1 MFMMSDTPVVILAGG
16 YGTRLSEYTHKIP
29 KPLVKANNK
38 PLIWYIMA
46 HYSKYGFNNFIIC
59 LGYKGKYIKDYF
71 ETLFSNKKLKK
82 ESKWNVKLINTGINS
97 LTGTRLKK
105 IQKEIKTDYFLL
117 TYGDGISKIN
127 LKKLIQFHIKSKKL
141 ITFTA
146 VRPPDRFGEVKFIS
160 NSNEIKS
167 FEEKNKIDAG
177 WINGGFFV
185 INKEFFSLIPSRDVM
200 LEKFPMEKALKSKKL
215 GAFKY
220 NGFWQCIDSK
230 RDLDKFNE
238 LIKTKKFIIA

>member
-1 MFMMSDTPVVILAGG
+1 MNDTPVVILAGG
-16 YGTRLSEYTHKIP
+16 YGTRLSEYTSKIP

-38 PLIWYIMA
+38 PLIWYIMT

-71 ETLFSNKKLKK
+71 DKLFLNEKFKKKA
-82 ESKWNVKLINTGINS
+82 KWKVKLINTGLNS
-97 LTGTRLKK
+97 LTGTRIKK

-127 LKKLIQFHIKSKKL
+127 FKKLIQYHLKSKKI

-146 VRPPDRFGEVKFIS
+146 VRPPARFGELKLKNNKVIDF
-160 NSNEIKS
+160 NEKPQL
-167 FEEKNKIDAG
+167 NQG

-185 INKEFFSLIPSRDVM
+185 MNYKIFKFLGKKNSM
-200 LEKFPMEKALKSKKL
+200 LEREPMQKLLKSKNINAYKH
-215 GAFKY
+215 
-220 NGFWQCIDSK
+220 
-230 RDLDKFNE
+230 
-238 LIKTKKFIIA
+238 KKFWMCMDTLRDKINLEKIIKKKMNLRNK